1 MSKVSLEQNLVHN
14 FYLKS
19 PSVMHRLVESKI
31 NTKQLQLQNLS
42 RAVDSTV

>member
-19 PSVMHRLVESKI
+19 PVMHRLVESKI